1 MEAFENSQ
9 SDYWK
14 RFESSGLVDDYLRYA
29 QCGTQGESN
38 AGICNS
44 NGNYTKADAYR

>member
-14 RFESSGLVDDYLRYA
+14 LFESSGRVDDYLRYV
-29 QCGTQGESN
+29 CHGTGGESN
-38 AGICNS
+38 AGICDS
-44 NGNYTKADAYR
+44 NGNNTQADAYR